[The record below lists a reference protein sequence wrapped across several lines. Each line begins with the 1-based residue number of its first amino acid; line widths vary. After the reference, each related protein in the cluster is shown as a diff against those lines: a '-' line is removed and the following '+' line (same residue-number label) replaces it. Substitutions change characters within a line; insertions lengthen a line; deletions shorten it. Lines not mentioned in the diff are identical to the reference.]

1 MQKFAKFSR
10 FMVFY
15 TLLVILWGA
24 WVRISFSGDGCGD
37 SWPLCD
43 GQVVPGEM
51 GLKTFN
57 EYFHRLTSGL
67 YGIFA
72 LILWLWARK
81 ALSLTHPAR
90 RYALLTFI
98 FTITEALL
106 GAKLV
111 LFGLV
116 TDNDSAFRAIIM
128 AAHLLNSL
136 ALMSFVALTSDFAKA
151 SVWQKRE
158 KTLIPVSLSSHKF
171 LLMTVIGF
179 ALIGTSG
186 AIAALSTTLF
196 PSESLIAGILNDFS
210 EHAHFLVKLRIFHP
224 LLGTLL
230 GLGIAYIGYQ
240 TWLNTNYEH
249 VVREKAKHLAFMS
262 ASAIVIG
269 YVTLIT
275 LSPIPLK
282 IVHLSL
288 AHGMWFTLVIF
299 LNRLYWK
306 PIS

>member
-1 MQKFAKFSR
+1 
-10 FMVFY
+10 MVAY

-43 GQVVPGEM
+43 GQVIPGEM
-51 GLKTFN
+51 SLKTFN

-72 LILWLWARK
+72 LILWLWAK
-81 ALSLTHPAR
+81 KTFDISHPAR
-90 RYALLTFI
+90 KYALLTFI

-116 TDNDSAFRAIIM
+116 TDNDSAFRAIVM

-136 ALMSFVALTSDFAKA
+136 ALMSFVALTSDFAQIPK
-151 SVWQKRE
+151 WQKRE
-158 KTLIPVSLSSHKF
+158 KPILPLSISAKYFLMILI
-171 LLMTVIGF
+171 IGF

-210 EHAHFLVKLRIFHP
+210 DQAHFLVKLRIFHP
-224 LLGTLL
+224 LLGTLI
-230 GLGIAYIGYQ
+230 GLFVAYVGYQ
-240 TWLNTNYEH
+240 SWLNTKYDLE
-249 VVREKAKHLAFMS
+249 VRKKAKNLAIMS
-262 ASAIVIG
+262 ASAVVIG

-288 AHGMWFTLVIF
+288 AHGMWFCLVIF
-299 LNRLYWK
+299 MNRLFWK
-306 PIS
+306 PSV